1 MCQLLVATNRRSR
14 ASQRVLTRQASLPWL
29 VLCHPLPVILPALQ
43 PWALRVY
50 CVHQVMQAVLAATCT
65 LFGTLWLRAV
75 GRVKRSIAARRAMV
89 QRLAAATE
97 HLPEDAVQRVV
108 GALVRLQAHVRR
120 RQAVVAVARMVA
132 MDAYEA
138 SAPYRNHMLWLL
150 NGIVGLYLVTCV
162 YIIAL
167 YGA

>member
-1 MCQLLVATNRRSR
+1 
-14 ASQRVLTRQASLPWL
+14 
-29 VLCHPLPVILPALQ
+29 
-43 PWALRVY
+43 
-50 CVHQVMQAVLAATCT
+50 
-65 LFGTLWLRAV
+65 
-75 GRVKRSIAARRAMV
+75 
-89 QRLAAATE
+89 
-97 HLPEDAVQRVV
+97 
-108 GALVRLQAHVRR
+108 
-120 RQAVVAVARMVA
+120 MVA